1 MKTCGHVRNKLVS
14 LNHCPLI
21 TFVALLRRD
30 TSWQSAKWVWYF
42 WWCVLKSV
50 FFCLKYIK
58 IIYIY
63 FCYHH
68 IASIWYGATPQPLG
82 FNFGLATGVQFRF
95 SRDTL
100 SQSFISYSKTWISVW
115 MEIVKK
121 FLCQDIYIVN
131 RFNGAFVR
139 VCFSG
144 QSCSWKCVSCTRIT
158 SRFYMIMCMQK
169 NEAWFVV
176 WKIKGRFSW

>member
-21 TFVALLRRD
+21 TLVALLRRD
-30 TSWQSAKWVWYF
+30 TYWQSAKWVWYF

-68 IASIWYGATPQPLG
+68 IASIWYGATPQSLG
-82 FNFGLATGVQFRF
+82 FNFGLAGTPYHNLLFAIVKRELVSGWKLLRSSFARIY
-95 SRDTL
+95 TL
-100 SQSFISYSKTWISVW
+100 STDLMALSWEFVSV
-115 MEIVKK
+115 
-121 FLCQDIYIVN
+121 
-131 RFNGAFVR
+131 VR
-139 VCFSG
+139 AVHEN
-144 QSCSWKCVSCTRIT
+144 VL
-158 SRFYMIMCMQK
+158 
-169 NEAWFVV
+169 AVHV
-176 WKIKGRFSW
+176 